1 MPWKMAEGTKH
12 LILGSAGH
20 VDHGKTT
27 LIKAMTGINPDR
39 LKEEQERGL
48 TIDLGFAHITLP
60 CGIQVSII
68 DVPGHERFLKNML
81 AGAGCI
87 DIAMLV
93 IAADEG
99 VMPQTR
105 EHLEILEILET
116 KYGVV
121 ALTKIDMVEKD
132 WVDLVEDDVRAALQG
147 TFLADSP
154 IVRVS
159 GVSGDG
165 VQELI
170 GQLDRMARE
179 IQQRSIEGPFRM
191 PVDRVFTITG
201 FGTVVTGSLV
211 SGTLHVG
218 DPIRVQP
225 QNVET
230 RARQIEVH
238 GKKMQAA
245 YAGTRVAV
253 NLAGLD
259 TEDLGRG
266 SVLVPP
272 GFIEP
277 TKTLDASVAVLRS
290 SPKPITNRLR
300 VRVHIGS
307 AEVLGRVVVLGQEQ
321 IAPGEKGLVQIRLES
336 PVAAAR
342 GDRFVLR
349 LYSPTYL
356 LGGGVVLDPRAGK
369 HKRMDEGVVGRLE
382 HALEGDP
389 VQIVEDVLASAPA
402 GLVKVDLIKRSQLPE
417 ASATSAIQELKSAGK
432 VIEQSG
438 RVASLGALD
447 GASARVRSVIEAYH
461 KANSTK
467 PGMPK
472 EELRGQLGSWV
483 DQKGFAF
490 LIGMMAQKGEIVA
503 SEATVR
509 MPDHKP
515 TLSGAQQ
522 TLAAAIER
530 DYLTSGANPPFLA
543 DTLKKHGPGA
553 RDIIALLVDEGKLI
567 RINPEIIF
575 HTQAL
580 ADAESAL
587 RAYLT
592 QHGQITVAE
601 FRDVISSSR
610 KYVVPLLEYFDDHR
624 VTERQGDLR
633 CLGR

>member
-1 MPWKMAEGTKH
+1 MNQGTKH
-12 LILGSAGH
+12 LILGTAGH

-60 CGIQVSII
+60 CGIEVSII

-81 AGAGCI
+81 AGAGGI

-105 EHLEILEILET
+105 EHLEILGILET
-116 KYGVV
+116 GIGVV
-121 ALTKIDMVEKD
+121 ALTKIDMVESEWLD
-132 WVDLVEDDVRAALQG
+132 MVEEDVRAALQG
-147 TFLADSP
+147 TFLADAP
-154 IVRVS
+154 IIRVS
-159 GVSGDG
+159 GVSGEG
-165 VQELI
+165 VKDVIAE
-170 GQLDRMARE
+170 LDRIARE
-179 IQQRSIEGPFRM
+179 IQQRSIDGPFRM

-201 FGTVVTGSLV
+201 FGTVITGSLV

-225 QNVET
+225 QGLDT
-230 RARQIEVH
+230 RARQIQVH
-238 GKKMQAA
+238 GKKVDAA

-259 TEDLGRG
+259 VEDLSRG

-277 TKTLDASVAVLRS
+277 TKTVDASIAVLAS
-290 SPKPITNRLR
+290 SPRPITNRLR
-300 VRVHIGS
+300 VRMHIGS
-307 AEVLGRVVVLGQEQ
+307 AEVIGRTAVLGREQ
-321 IAPGEKGLVQIRLES
+321 IEPGEKGLVQLKLES
-336 PVAAAR
+336 AVAAAR

-349 LYSPTYL
+349 LYSPTRL
-356 LGGGVVLDPRAGK
+356 LGGGVVLDPQAGK
-369 HKRMDEGVVGRLE
+369 HKRMDEAVVGQLE

-389 VQIVEDVLASAPA
+389 VLIVEDALSSAPA
-402 GLVKVDLIKRSQLPE
+402 GLMKAELVKRSQLSD
-417 ASATSAIQELKSAGK
+417 ADATKAIGELKSSGR

-438 RVASLGALD
+438 RVASVAALE
-447 GASARVRSVIEAYH
+447 GASARVRSVVEAYH
-461 KANSTK
+461 KANTTK

-472 EELRGQLGSWV
+472 EELRAQLGSWV
-483 DQKGFAF
+483 DQKGFGF
-490 LIGMMAQKGEIVA
+490 LIGLMAQNGEIAA

-515 TLSGAQQ
+515 TLSGAQK
-522 TLAAAIER
+522 TLAEAMER
-530 DYLTSGANPPFLA
+530 DYLTGGANPPFLA
-543 DTLKKHGPGA
+543 DTVKKHGSGA
-553 RDIIALLVDEGKLI
+553 KDVIALLVDEGKLV
-567 RINPEIIF
+567 RITTEILF
-575 HTQAL
+575 HAQAL
-580 ADAESAL
+580 AAAESAL

-592 QHGQITVAE
+592 ERGQMTVAE
-601 FRDVISSSR
+601 FRDVINSSR
-610 KYVVPLLEYFDDHR
+610 KYVVPLLEYFDEKK

-633 CLGR
+633 RLGL